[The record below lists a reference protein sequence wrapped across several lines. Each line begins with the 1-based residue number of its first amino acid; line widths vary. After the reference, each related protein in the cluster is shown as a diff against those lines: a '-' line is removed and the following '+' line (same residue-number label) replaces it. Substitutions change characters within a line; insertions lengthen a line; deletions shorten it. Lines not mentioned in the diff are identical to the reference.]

1 MSTTVTSTTLLQ
13 GLRQEGNDQAWREF
27 CARYGPVLMAFA
39 RRAGFQEHDAQ
50 DVIQETLVV
59 FLERFRAGDY
69 DRKRGR
75 LRAWLQGIAFN
86 KVCEAQRRPAQRE
99 VQVADAA
106 GTTRFLD
113 RIPDDHELTDLFE
126 QEWERAQLSAC
137 LQLARAHVDPQT
149 FQAFRLYALED
160 WPADRVAAN
169 LGITR
174 DAVYVHKSRVL
185 RHLRELQRD
194 MEEIS

>member
-1 MSTTVTSTTLLQ
+1 M
-13 GLRQEGNDQAWREF
+13 
-27 CARYGPVLMAFA
+27 
-39 RRAGFQEHDAQ
+39 
-50 DVIQETLVV
+50 
-59 FLERFRAGDY
+59 
-69 DRKRGR
+69 
-75 LRAWLQGIAFN
+75 
-86 KVCEAQRRPAQRE
+86 
-99 VQVADAA
+99 ADAA